1 MNRKQR
7 RQLQKN
13 GAGIP
18 QKKEPLLQVNA
29 GALGQIMDKAREDAK
44 AKAVSAAKLEIRRQ
58 ILEQDLEYSIEMDTM
73 VLWTL
78 AKNYGWGKKR
88 LLEFYRSMVQEHVRM
103 RKYYQ
108 MNDTYP
114 ERVKLKE
121 MGVDV
126 EALNKEFQDALKAAE
141 E

>member
-108 MNDTYP
+108 MDDTYP

-141 E
+141 D

>member
-18 QKKEPLLQVNA
+18 QKKEPLLQVKA

-88 LLEFYRSMVQEHVRM
+88 LLEFYRNMVQEHVRM

-108 MNDTYP
+108 MDDTYP

-121 MGVDV
+121 MGVDI
-126 EALNKEFQDALKAAE
+126 EALNKGFQDALKAAE

>member
-108 MNDTYP
+108 MDDTYP

>member
-13 GAGIP
+13 GTGIT
-18 QKKEPLLQVNA
+18 QKKEPLLQVKA

-44 AKAVSAAKLEIRRQ
+44 AKAVSAARLEIRRQ

-88 LLEFYRSMVQEHVRM
+88 LLEFYRSMVQEHIRM

-108 MNDTYP
+108 MDDTYP

>member
-88 LLEFYRSMVQEHVRM
+88 LLEFYRNMVQEHVRM

-108 MNDTYP
+108 MDDTYP

-121 MGVDV
+121 MGVDI